1 MGLDY
6 HGVVLLV
13 ISPEHIF
20 MNQLI
25 SNKMDKTKINE
36 IVINTLKD
44 YCEAN
49 DIQVEINKD
58 TALIGSN
65 KIMDSMG
72 LVNNIVDIETAF
84 LDEDVEI
91 SLTSEAAMSG
101 RISPFRSVG
110 SLCNFIARQLGI
122 EEE

>member
-1 MGLDY
+1 
-6 HGVVLLV
+6 
-13 ISPEHIF
+13 
-20 MNQLI
+20 
-25 SNKMDKTKINE
+25 MDKERINE
-36 IVINTLKD
+36 IVFNTLKD
-44 YCEAN
+44 YCDAN

>member
-1 MGLDY
+1 
-6 HGVVLLV
+6 
-13 ISPEHIF
+13 
-20 MNQLI
+20 MNRV
-25 SNKMDKTKINE
+25 KINV
-36 IVINTLKD
+36 IVIKTLKD

-49 DIQVEINKD
+49 DIQVDISKD

-72 LVNNIVDIETAF
+72 LVNTIVDIETAF

>member
-1 MGLDY
+1 
-6 HGVVLLV
+6 
-13 ISPEHIF
+13 
-20 MNQLI
+20 
-25 SNKMDKTKINE
+25 MDKTKINE
-36 IVINTLKD
+36 IVINTLKG

>member
-1 MGLDY
+1 MDKKRIIEI
-6 HGVVLLV
+6 VT
-13 ISPEHIF
+13 ST
-20 MNQLI
+20 I
-25 SNKMDKTKINE
+25 SN
-36 IVINTLKD
+36 
-44 YCEAN
+44 YF
-49 DIQVEINKD
+49 VENGLGEVQLTKD
-58 TALIGSN
+58 TPLIGSGRLL
-65 KIMDSMG
+65 DSMG
-72 LVNNIVDIETAF
+72 LVNVIVDIETAF

>member
-1 MGLDY
+1 M
-6 HGVVLLV
+6 
-13 ISPEHIF
+13 ISPKHIF

-65 KIMDSMG
+65 KVMDSMG

>member
-1 MGLDY
+1 MTKEKIMN
-6 HGVVLLV
+6 VV
-13 ISPEHIF
+13 F
-20 MNQLI
+20 
-25 SNKMDKTKINE
+25 KTLE
-36 IVINTLKD
+36 D
-44 YCEAN
+44 YCTAN
-49 DIQVEINKD
+49 DIKAEVSKD
-58 TALIGSN
+58 TPLIGRSS
-65 KIMDSMG
+65 ILDSMG
-72 LVNNIVDIETAF
+72 LVNTIVDIETAF

>member
-1 MGLDY
+1 MKK
-6 HGVVLLV
+6 
-13 ISPEHIF
+13 E
-20 MNQLI
+20 Q
-25 SNKMDKTKINE
+25 INE
-36 IVINTLKD
+36 IVISTIKNYL
-44 YCEAN
+44 EEN
-49 DIQVEINKD
+49 EIECTELSKD
-58 TALIGSN
+58 TPLIGSAR
-65 KIMDSMG
+65 ILDSMG
-72 LVNNIVDIETAF
+72 LVNVVVDIETAF

>member
-1 MGLDY
+1 
-6 HGVVLLV
+6 
-13 ISPEHIF
+13 
-20 MNQLI
+20 
-25 SNKMDKTKINE
+25 MDKAKINE
-36 IVINTLKD
+36 IVFNTLKD

-49 DIQVEINKD
+49 DIQVEISKD

>member
-1 MGLDY
+1 MEK
-6 HGVVLLV
+6 V
-13 ISPEHIF
+13 
-20 MNQLI
+20 
-25 SNKMDKTKINE
+25 KINE
-36 IVINTLKD
+36 VVIETLKN
-44 YCEAN
+44 YCEEN
-49 DIQVEINKD
+49 EIEVDINKD
-58 TALIGSN
+58 TPLIGSN
-65 KIMDSMG
+65 RILDSMG
-72 LVNNIVDIETAF
+72 LVNLIVDIETAF

>member
-1 MGLDY
+1 
-6 HGVVLLV
+6 
-13 ISPEHIF
+13 
-20 MNQLI
+20 
-25 SNKMDKTKINE
+25 MDKNQINE
-36 IVINTLKD
+36 IVFNVINEYLSS
-44 YCEAN
+44 N
-49 DIQVEINKD
+49 DINVEGEINKD
-58 TALIGSN
+58 TALIGSAR
-65 KIMDSMG
+65 ILDSMG
-72 LVNNIVDIETAF
+72 LVNVIVDIETAF

>member
-1 MGLDY
+1 
-6 HGVVLLV
+6 
-13 ISPEHIF
+13 
-20 MNQLI
+20 
-25 SNKMDKTKINE
+25 MDKNQINE
-36 IVINTLKD
+36 IVFNVINEFLSS
-44 YCEAN
+44 N
-49 DIQVEINKD
+49 DIQVEGEINKD
-58 TALIGSN
+58 TALIGSAR
-65 KIMDSMG
+65 ILDSMG
-72 LVNNIVDIETAF
+72 LVNVIVDIETAF